1 MFLIQPIHFLNFLE
15 KPQSQ
20 RSYQQASYIAS
31 NSPDLGRTLPVLY
44 DVFFH
49 TFAVLAKFD
58 FQCIYCNLDRNIPI
72 LLKAKIG
79 YSVLIKHKECR

>member
-20 RSYQQASYIAS
+20 R
-31 NSPDLGRTLPVLY
+31 LGRTLPVLY
-44 DVFFH
+44 VFFH

-72 LLKAKIG
+72 LLKAKVG
-79 YSVLIKHKECR
+79 YSVLIKQKECR